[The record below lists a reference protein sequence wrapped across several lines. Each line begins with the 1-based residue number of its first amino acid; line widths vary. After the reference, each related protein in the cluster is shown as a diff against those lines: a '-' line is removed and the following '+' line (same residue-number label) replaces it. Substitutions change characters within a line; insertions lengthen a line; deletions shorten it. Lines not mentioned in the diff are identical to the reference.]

1 MQTFKTATTASI
13 VLVVLFCTLINLSPS
28 VQAASYSLNL
38 SMYLKITI
46 RTTTTKV
53 VVIIQ
58 ESKTRE
64 RERERDNKT
73 REKHRGGVIVVHHYL
88 CDSLIIVAVL

>member
-64 RERERDNKT
+64 RERDNKT